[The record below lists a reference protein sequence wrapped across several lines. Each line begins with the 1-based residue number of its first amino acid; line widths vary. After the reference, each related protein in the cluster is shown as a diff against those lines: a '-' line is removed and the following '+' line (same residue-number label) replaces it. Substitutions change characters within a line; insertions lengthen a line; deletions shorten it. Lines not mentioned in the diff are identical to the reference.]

1 MYSPRVNVLSSTTGN
16 VVNVV
21 SIEDGWGKRML
32 IDDAAMVG
40 MFLERGYW
48 MWTDVVSL
56 KEKDENII
64 KFVIGLVN
72 NWVVDDVRILTD
84 DVATVNSNSVIELS
98 NLLLLL
104 GIITV
109 VDITISR

>member
-1 MYSPRVNVLSSTTGN
+1 
-16 VVNVV
+16 
-21 SIEDGWGKRML
+21 ML

-64 KFVIGLVN
+64 TFVIGLVN
-72 NWVVDDVRILTD
+72 N
-84 DVATVNSNSVIELS
+84 
-98 NLLLLL
+98 
-104 GIITV
+104 
-109 VDITISR
+109 